1 MNQKQADWS
10 IADPKVAGCA
20 VTAPAANTST
30 ATPVYTFTTAT
41 TGVENTYL
49 SAVA

>member
-1 MNQKQADWS
+1 VNQKQADWS

-30 ATPVYTFTTAT
+30 AKLVYTFTTAT